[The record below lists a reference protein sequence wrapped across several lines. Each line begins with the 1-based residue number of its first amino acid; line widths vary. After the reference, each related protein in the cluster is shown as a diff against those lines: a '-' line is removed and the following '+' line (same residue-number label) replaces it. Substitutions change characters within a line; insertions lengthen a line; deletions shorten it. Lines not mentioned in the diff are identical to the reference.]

1 MPRLRTCTSKEV
13 SAIILNERT
22 ATARAARPSRNQSA
36 RRRMAFSMAKFVT
49 VEEAVSHVGD
59 GMTMMLGGF
68 STYGSPEELLI
79 GLAKRYEETG
89 HPKNLSIVSGITPGD
104 KSESYEPLKGYN
116 VGLNLLRAEGMIS
129 SVRIALADARAIGY
143 KIQENKIAGYLYPMG
158 VLLNLTRAIAGGAP
172 GLITKVGLGTFCDP
186 RNEGCAVNEIAQ
198 QMGSVVELME
208 IDGKEYLFYKAF
220 KPDVAFIRGTY
231 ADEDG
236 NISIEQEALIGAE
249 LEMAAAVRNNGGKVI
264 FQVAEIVRRGSI
276 PAKNVRFHSS
286 FVDYII
292 KAQDPDNHRQC
303 YITPKY
309 RPELTGELRTA
320 TGAGTAMKL
329 DLRKVIARR
338 GAMELTPGAVINCG
352 VGIPAA
358 VSNVADEEG
367 IAGSFVTS
375 VESGPMGGVIQDGLA
390 FPGVANAEA
399 IYTQTD
405 ILNMYGG
412 GLLDMTFLGSAEID
426 ESGNVN
432 VSKFAGRSGG
442 PGGFI
447 DISQNAKKVVFV
459 GMFTAGRPKP
469 DIGIVDGS
477 LKINSD
483 GAEIKYVKVV
493 QQITFSGSQ
502 ALKNGQE
509 VLFISERAVFKLT
522 EDGVTLIEI
531 APGVDLE
538 KDVLGKM
545 EFKPIISDD
554 LKLMDARLFR
564 EGLVGLGE

>member
-1 MPRLRTCTSKEV
+1 
-13 SAIILNERT
+13 
-22 ATARAARPSRNQSA
+22 
-36 RRRMAFSMAKFVT
+36 MAKFVT

-79 GLAKRYEETG
+79 GLAERYEKTG
-89 HPKNLSIVSGITPGD
+89 HPKNITIVSGITPGD

-116 VGLNLLRAEGMIS
+116 VGLNLLRADGLIS

-186 RNEGCAVNEIAQ
+186 RNEGCAVNTIAQ
-198 QMGSVVELME
+198 ERGPVVELLE
-208 IDGKEYLFYKAF
+208 IDGKEYLLYKAF

-249 LEMAAAVRNNGGKVI
+249 LEMAAAVRNNGGTVV
-264 FQVAEIVRRGSI
+264 FQVSEIVKRGSI
-276 PAKNVRFHSS
+276 PAKSVRFHSS

-292 KAQDPDNHRQC
+292 KAQNPDNHRQC

-320 TGAGTAMKL
+320 ASVETAMKL

-338 GAMELTPGAVINCG
+338 GAMELTQGAVINCG

-358 VSNVADEEG
+358 ISSVADEEG
-367 IAGSFVTS
+367 IADSFVTS

-426 ESGNVN
+426 KKGNVN

-447 DISQNAKKVVFV
+447 DISQNAKKVFFV

-469 DIGIVDGS
+469 DIEIIDGA
-477 LKINSD
+477 LKINTD
-483 GAEIKYVKVV
+483 GVEIKYVNEV
-493 QQITFSGSQ
+493 QQITFSGEQ

-509 VLFISERAVFKLT
+509 VLYISERAVFKLT
-522 EDGVTLIEI
+522 DDGIVLTEV
-531 APGVDLE
+531 APGVDLQ
-538 KDVLGKM
+538 KDILGKM
-545 EFKPIISDD
+545 EFEPLVSDE
-554 LKLMDARLFR
+554 LKLMDSRIFR
-564 EGLVGLGE
+564 DEVMGLSV

>member
-1 MPRLRTCTSKEV
+1 
-13 SAIILNERT
+13 
-22 ATARAARPSRNQSA
+22 
-36 RRRMAFSMAKFVT
+36 MAKFVT

-59 GMTMMLGGF
+59 DMTLMLGGF
-68 STYGSPEELLI
+68 STYGGPEELLI
-79 GLAKRYEETG
+79 GLAERFEKTG
-89 HPKNLSIVSGITPGD
+89 HPRNLEIISGITPGD
-104 KSESYEPLKGYN
+104 KSEVDEPLKGYN
-116 VGLNLLRAEGMIS
+116 VGLNLLRADGIIT

-158 VLLNLTRAIAGGAP
+158 VLLNLTRAVAGGMP
-172 GLITKVGLGTFCDP
+172 GLITKVGLGTFWDP
-186 RNEGCAVNEIAQ
+186 RHEGCAVNDVAQ
-198 QMGSVVELME
+198 ERGPIVELME

-220 KPDVAFIRGTY
+220 KPNVCFVRGTY

-249 LEMAAAVRNNGGKVI
+249 LEMAAATRNNGGVVVV
-264 FQVAEIVRRGSI
+264 QVMEIVKSGSL
-276 PAKNVRFHSS
+276 PPKEVRFHSS
-286 FVDYII
+286 FVDYIV
-292 KAQDPDNHRQC
+292 KTQNPDNHRQC

-309 RPELTGELRTA
+309 RPELTGKLKVSSSVQA
-320 TGAGTAMKL
+320 PMKL
-329 DLRKVIARR
+329 DLRKIIARR
-338 GAMELTPGAVINCG
+338 AAMELTKGAVINFG

-358 VSNVADEEG
+358 IASVSGEEG
-367 IAGSFVTS
+367 IAGSVVTS
-375 VESGPMGGVIQDGLA
+375 VESGPMGGTVQDGLA

-405 ILNMYGG
+405 ILNFYGG

-426 ESGNVN
+426 QKGNVN

-447 DISQNAKKVVFV
+447 DISQNAKKVFFV

-469 DIGIVDGS
+469 DIAITGGG

-483 GAEIKYVKVV
+483 GSEIKYVKEV
-493 QQITFSGSQ
+493 QQITFSGEQ

-509 VLFISERAVFKLT
+509 VLYISERSVFKLT
-522 EDGVTLIEI
+522 PEGVTLIEI

-538 KDVLGKM
+538 KDILGKM
-545 EFKPIISDD
+545 EFKPIVSPD
-554 LKLMDARLFR
+554 LKTMDARLFKDER
-564 EGLVGLGE
+564 MGLSL